1 MLSSMKAKVAFFGA
15 LGLGALAYAA
25 LRKPR
30 FIYDGSVVAC
40 EGSEPVYAIEQD
52 CDQAVFKRGS
62 RSGKV
67 YAPFTGTLQA
77 VETWERPGF
86 SASPVLVLKHETKP
100 VVFRFVLDQGA
111 PRISQIGSR
120 VLAGDMIGQT
130 ERLRVSAARLESGKE
145 APMPPSAWLVA
156 NGLVPASVKGQ
167 NWCEDE
173 KHQIIPRCPG
183 VTFRA
188 PELPRWSLRSVRMEI
203 L

>member
-1 MLSSMKAKVAFFGA
+1 MLGAMKAKVAFLGA
-15 LGLGALAYAA
+15 LGIGAVAYAA
-25 LRKPR
+25 FRRPR
-30 FIYDGSVVAC
+30 YLYDGSVVTC
-40 EGSEPVYAIEQD
+40 EGSEPVFAIEQD
-52 CDQAVFKRGS
+52 CDQLVLKRGS

-67 YAPFTGTLQA
+67 YAPFTGTLTA
-77 VETWERPGF
+77 VETWEKPGF
-86 SASPVLVLKHETKP
+86 IPSPVLVLKHETRP
-100 VVFRFVLDQGA
+100 VIFRMVFDKGA
-111 PRISQIGSR
+111 PMLDTVGTR

-156 NGLVPASVKGQ
+156 NGLLPASVQGQ

-173 KHQIIPRCPG
+173 RHQIVPRCPG